1 METKLNKLKTEHDV
15 KNYLI
20 MAQNGHMPL
29 FFKEWIQKN
38 QNSEH
43 YISYNNASKTV
54 KDVFTA
60 LSRHRTITKMQTA
73 IISMDQDKRDIFMSS
88 FMKMVEYNSLKETT
102 LLQ

>member
-1 METKLNKLKTEHDV
+1 MNKLETEHDV
-15 KNYLI
+15 KNYLL

-38 QNSEH
+38 QNGEH
-43 YISYNNASKTV
+43 KISYNNASKNV
-54 KDVFTA
+54 KDVFTG
-60 LSRHRTITKMQTA
+60 LSRHRTINKMQTA
-73 IISMDQDKRDIFMSS
+73 IISMEDEKRDMFMSS